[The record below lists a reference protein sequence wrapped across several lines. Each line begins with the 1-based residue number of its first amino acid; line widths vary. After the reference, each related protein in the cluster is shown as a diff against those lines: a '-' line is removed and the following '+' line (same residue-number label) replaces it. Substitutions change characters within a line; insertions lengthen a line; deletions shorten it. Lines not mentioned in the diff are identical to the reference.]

1 MKLVLTVASFF
12 LLSYGFS
19 QSEYDSIIFKS
30 IIGEFKPINIDII
43 KGNEKIASIETQG
56 GILKFKSSE
65 TAYYTLHMERH
76 DSLKGIDSILVR
88 RGQQLVVNL
97 TIRGPC
103 LYDHPSDYIPVCPKN
118 HRNRIVPITYGL
130 IFYTEKSKSKKGK
143 FYSGGCIV
151 TDCDPQFFCKK
162 HKISF

>member
-30 IIGEFKPINIDII
+30 IIGEFKPINI
-43 KGNEKIASIETQG
+43 E
-56 GILKFKSSE
+56 FKSSE